1 MYKSSV
7 EWNPCEEYSPYAA
20 PLVPECS
27 TWRWGGGEGWRG
39 LCCSG
44 WFGPE
49 SDMEFTVK
57 PKQEVGRGGDGPET
71 GAGGE

>member
-1 MYKSSV
+1 MFYV
-7 EWNPCEEYSPYAA
+7 A
-20 PLVPECS
+20 V
-27 TWRWGGGEGWRG
+27 GGGGWRG

-57 PKQEVGRGGDGPET
+57 PKQEVGRGGGWSGDRGRRRIIIIAP
-71 GAGGE
+71 